1 MTTIFRIPGGTTV
14 QIWTRRAVLLLAMF
28 GAMLVG
34 QYGRGDAD
42 TVKTEVKQQRR
53 QGSPR
58 KQMQTLMADARA
70 LISEDARPLEDR
82 EWIMRGVAREAE
94 QISNFLR
101 QHLRENTDLA
111 DVARESL
118 GRLGHPRRQRR
129 DINRLAAVDVECR
142 SEDRISNLNAMASR
156 AKLMRDE
163 LIATATE
170 ISKQPETPTTL
181 EVRERAAEIVGW
193 FSK

>member
-34 QYGRGDAD
+34 RYGRGDAD
-42 TVKTEVKQQRR
+42 TVKTEVKQQRSH
-53 QGSPR
+53 GTPR
-58 KQMQTLMADARA
+58 KQMQTLMQDARA
-70 LISEDARPLEDR
+70 LISDESRPLEDR
-82 EWIMRGVAREAE
+82 EWIVRGIAREAE
-94 QISNFLR
+94 LISNFLR
-101 QHLRENTDLA
+101 EHLREGTDLA
-111 DVARESL
+111 DVAREAL
-118 GRLGHPRRQRR
+118 GKLGHPRRQRR
-129 DINRLAAVDVECR
+129 DINRLSAVDVECR
-142 SEDRISNLNAMASR
+142 SEDRLSNLNAMASR
-156 AKLMRDE
+156 AKLMRDA

-170 ISKQPETPTTL
+170 ITQQPETPSTI